1 MSASYVPYQPDQQ
14 YLMPCAL
21 QEWLPQV
28 HLAYFINDTV
38 ERLDGF
44 VALAADDRASGWD
57 EWRSLRQDGFVL
69 PTRKTGRQTTT
80 CCSPS
85 A

>member
-28 HLAYFINDTV
+28 HLAYFIKTQWSVWTV
-38 ERLDGF
+38 LSR
-44 VALAADDRASGWD
+44 
-57 EWRSLRQDGFVL
+57 
-69 PTRKTGRQTTT
+69 
-80 CCSPS
+80 
-85 A
+85 

>member
-1 MSASYVPYQPDQQ
+1 MGTRFIPYQPDQQ

-21 QEWLPQV
+21 QEWLPQG

-38 ERLDGF
+38 DRLD
-44 VALAADDRASGWD
+44 LRASQA
-57 EWRSLRQDGFVL
+57 RY
-69 PTRKTGRQTTT
+69 
-80 CCSPS
+80 